1 MSQNEREALRA
12 KNNLDLITKNDEGLS
27 WRKVASGVYGFSY
40 TPASQDGGM
49 FAKQPLLSFEMHK
62 YRDGTLHVVAYGNS
76 EEAEKL
82 TRAGSPE
89 LLVFP
94 SPQEGSEVLLS
105 IPHARI
111 ATAKELD
118 RDQKNR
124 LRLTLKALS

>member
-12 KNNLDLITKNDEGLS
+12 KNNLDLITRNDEGLG
-27 WRKVASGVYGFSY
+27 WRKVANGVYGFSY
-40 TPASQDGGM
+40 TPASQDGGL

-62 YRDGTLHVVAYGNS
+62 HKDGSLHVLAYGSS

-94 SPQEGSEVLLS
+94 VPQEGNEVLLS

-111 ATAKELD
+111 ATAKDLD
-118 RDQKNR
+118 RDHKNR
-124 LRLTLKALS
+124 LRVTLKPLS